1 MDDEPRQSPQPM
13 QLSRRTN
20 AVKIH
25 AQPIVR
31 PERLSDQ
38 VIESLRSDVESGRVQ
53 PGARLP
59 SEKELTESFNVSRTV
74 IREAIWRLQADGLV
88 VSRQGSGIYVTHP
101 SEVVRSFRLGLQDA
115 KSKTSTREL
124 YELRIGVE
132 SQAASLAAQ
141 RRTKADLTALEKLLK
156 VLSSSGHDLQSGVQ
170 ADVRFHHMIAKA
182 SKNVAL
188 LRFEEFL
195 ASVLTEAVRLAREN
209 SSRHEG
215 LTDLALDEH
224 VEIFEAIRQG
234 DPDKARTAMH
244 EHLVRAQGRLGL
256 L

>member
-1 MDDEPRQSPQPM
+1 MDDESRQSPEPK
-13 QLSRRTN
+13 QLNRRTD

-38 VIESLRSDVESGRVQ
+38 VIEALRSDVESGRIA
-53 PGARLP
+53 PGSRLP

-132 SQAASLAAQ
+132 SQAASLAAS
-141 RRTKADLTALEKLLK
+141 RRTKADLASLEKLLK
-156 VLSSSGHDLQSGVQ
+156 TLSSSGHDLQLGVQ
-170 ADVRFHHMIAKA
+170 ADVRFHHMVAKL
-182 SKNVAL
+182 SKNTAL

-209 SSRHEG
+209 SSRYEG
-215 LTDLALDEH
+215 LTDLVLHEH
-224 VEIFEAIRQG
+224 VEIFEAIQQG
-234 DPDKARTAMH
+234 DPDRARTAMR
-244 EHLVRAQGRLGL
+244 EHLVRAQERLGL